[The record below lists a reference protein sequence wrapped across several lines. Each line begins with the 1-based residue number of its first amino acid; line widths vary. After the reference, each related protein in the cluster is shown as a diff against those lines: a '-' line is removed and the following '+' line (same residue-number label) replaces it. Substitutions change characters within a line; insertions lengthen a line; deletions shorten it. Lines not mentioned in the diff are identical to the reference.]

1 MCIRDR
7 PYRRRYV
14 VFQQKEETPFSAQ
27 LNNSLSGTAGSGVR
41 VTEIAEDPSEFKL
54 DYNPTHP
61 DADEFGYVRMPNV
74 ELAREMVDMMSAT
87 RSYEANITVMN
98 STKSMAT
105 VSYTHLDVYK
115 RQRVR
120 CIASCC
126 ITSRETGLKCPITRR
141 NSAYRCM

>member
-1 MCIRDR
+1 MAFLQSMDITASALTAQRLRMDVVAENVANINTTR
-7 PYRRRYV
+7 TANGQPYRRRYV

-41 VTEIAEDPSEFKL
+41 VTEIADDPSEFKL

-98 STKSMAT
+98 STKSMAM
-105 VSYTHLDVYK
+105 SALDIGK
-115 RQRVR
+115 
-120 CIASCC
+120 
-126 ITSRETGLKCPITRR
+126 
-141 NSAYRCM
+141 

>member
-1 MCIRDR
+1 MAFLQSMDITASALTAQRLRMDVVAENVANINTTR
-7 PYRRRYV
+7 TANGQPYRRRYV

-41 VTEIAEDPSEFKL
+41 VTEIADDPSDFKL

-98 STKSMAT
+98 STKSMAM
-105 VSYTHLDVYK
+105 SALDIGK
-115 RQRVR
+115 
-120 CIASCC
+120 
-126 ITSRETGLKCPITRR
+126 
-141 NSAYRCM
+141 

>member
-1 MCIRDR
+1 MAFLQSMDITASALTAQRLLMDVVAENVANINTTR
-7 PYRRRYV
+7 TANGQPYRRRYV

-98 STKSMAT
+98 STKSMAM
-105 VSYTHLDVYK
+105 SALDIGK
-115 RQRVR
+115 
-120 CIASCC
+120 
-126 ITSRETGLKCPITRR
+126 
-141 NSAYRCM
+141 

>member
-1 MCIRDR
+1 MAFLQSMDITASALTAQRLRMDVVAENVANINTTR
-7 PYRRRYV
+7 TANGAPYRRRYV

-27 LNNSLSGTAGSGVR
+27 LNNSLSGVAGSGVR
-41 VTEIAEDPSEFKL
+41 VTQIAEDPSEFKL

-98 STKSMAT
+98 STKSMAM
-105 VSYTHLDVYK
+105 SALDIGK
-115 RQRVR
+115 
-120 CIASCC
+120 
-126 ITSRETGLKCPITRR
+126 
-141 NSAYRCM
+141 

>member
-1 MCIRDR
+1 MAFLQSMDITASALTAQRLRMDVVAENVANINTTR
-7 PYRRRYV
+7 TANGQPYRRRYV

-98 STKSMAT
+98 STKSMAM
-105 VSYTHLDVYK
+105 SALDIGK
-115 RQRVR
+115 
-120 CIASCC
+120 
-126 ITSRETGLKCPITRR
+126 
-141 NSAYRCM
+141 

>member
-1 MCIRDR
+1 MAFLQSMDITASALTAQRLRMDVVAENVANINTTR
-7 PYRRRYV
+7 TANGQPYRRRYV

-41 VTEIAEDPSEFKL
+41 FTEIAEDPSEFKL

-98 STKSMAT
+98 STKSMAM
-105 VSYTHLDVYK
+105 SALDIGK
-115 RQRVR
+115 
-120 CIASCC
+120 
-126 ITSRETGLKCPITRR
+126 
-141 NSAYRCM
+141 

>member
-1 MCIRDR
+1 MAFLQSMDITASALTAQRLRMDVVAENVANINTTR
-7 PYRRRYV
+7 TANGQPYRRRYV

-27 LNNSLSGTAGSGVR
+27 LNNSLSGTAGSGAR
-41 VTEIAEDPSEFKL
+41 VTEIADDPSEFKL

-98 STKSMAT
+98 STKSMAM
-105 VSYTHLDVYK
+105 SALDIGK
-115 RQRVR
+115 
-120 CIASCC
+120 
-126 ITSRETGLKCPITRR
+126 
-141 NSAYRCM
+141 